1 LALGALV
8 SFVVV
13 APDKAAAASCFGN
26 LAFPASGPA
35 PGALSAALSF
45 SITGNSCF
53 SALSNDR
60 AAFVASY
67 PNPAALAGNYGSSSA
82 VLLGVDV
89 AASQIWA
96 LTGPAVTIES
106 ASGAVVPYGGFLTA
120 GTTYTVT
127 VAPGASGQGTYY
139 FAAPTVT
146 SPGTFPGIALN
157 PGAPPVPTPSAVAP
171 GVRNDEAIKRA
182 TRAAVG
188 SFMNNRANAAMGAGP
203 DSGSLH
209 ARLADGSSNDNA
221 VNGIPAPAGF
231 ASAGNGGAQGL
242 GAIASP
248 GFAGSGSALGYG
260 GLPSSFGGSSVV
272 AGPLGALSSPRSQMS
287 SGSSPFG
294 SPSGLGADP
303 TGVGRMRREYDADPS
318 AGRTGMQGI
327 QFSGSGDN
335 TTGRFA
341 FATSL
346 SQLREAAAA
355 EDARKRASVSDQGS
369 DGFRLTSSG
378 EVSAPSKL
386 GLGSGSSAPRP
397 GTPAAFDIWVQGT
410 SSYFSNTQPD
420 ARYQGHT
427 NILMSGADYK
437 VMPGLIIGVMAQ
449 TDWMDQ
455 SSNVS
460 TSQSGF
466 GWMAGP
472 YLSARLARNLFLD
485 VRALGGKSSNKLD
498 MTDATA
504 GSWSDT
510 YSTNRLLASAKLT
523 GVYTFDAWRIR
534 PSAEL
539 MYFAERQKAF
549 TNALGIDID
558 SQTVSVG
565 RLNFGPEFGYRMVMP
580 DKTVLEPFVGLTGV
594 WDFART
600 DALTTSG
607 LAMGQEG
614 LRGRVE
620 GGLSYSTPSG
630 IMVRGSAAY
639 DGVGSSTYHAVQ
651 GRAAVV
657 IPLQ

>member
-1 LALGALV
+1 
-8 SFVVV
+8 
-13 APDKAAAASCFGN
+13 
-26 LAFPASGPA
+26 
-35 PGALSAALSF
+35 LSA
-45 SITGNSCF
+45 SINGACVHTNSI
-53 SALSNDR
+53 NR
-60 AAFVASY
+60 AGYIAAD
-67 PNPAALAGNYGSSSA
+67 PNPTSFGLNYGSA
-82 VLLGVDV
+82 GAFLGVDG
-89 AASQIWA
+89 AAAQIW
-96 LTGPAVTIES
+96 TIFGPNVTIKS

-127 VAPGASGQGTYY
+127 VAPGTSDQGTYN
-139 FAAPTVT
+139 FTAPTVT
-146 SPGTFPGIALN
+146 SPGTFPGITLSLTPPAG
-157 PGAPPVPTPSAVAP
+157 GAGGA
-171 GVRNDEAIKRA
+171 GVRNDDAIKRA

-188 SFMNNRANAAMGAGP
+188 SFMNNRANAVMGAGP
-203 DSGSLH
+203 DTGSLH
-209 ARLADGSSNDNA
+209 ARLADGTSNDDGG
-221 VNGIPAPAGF
+221 NGNLAPAPGF
-231 ASAGNGGAQGL
+231 AST
-242 GAIASP
+242 AIGSAPGQTAMASP

-260 GLPSSFGGSSVV
+260 GMPSSFGGSSVG
-272 AGPLGALSSPRSQMS
+272 AGPLGALSSPRSQIG

-303 TGVGRMRREYDADPS
+303 TGVGGMRREYDADPS
-318 AGRTGMQGI
+318 AGRTGMQGM
-327 QFSGSGDN
+327 QFSASGDG
-335 TTGRFA
+335 TAGRFA

-346 SQLREAAAA
+346 SQMREAAAA
-355 EDARKRASVSDQGS
+355 EDARKRASGTDQGG
-369 DGFRLTSSG
+369 DGLRTTSSSELLG
-378 EVSAPSKL
+378 QSKL
-386 GLGSGSSAPRP
+386 GLGSGSGAARP
-397 GTPAAFDIWVQGT
+397 PAPAAFDIWVQGT
-410 SSYFSNTQPD
+410 SSYFTNKVLD
-420 ARYQGHT
+420 NRYQGRT

-437 VMPGLIIGVMAQ
+437 VMPGLIVGVMAQ

-455 SSNVS
+455 SSNLS
-460 TSQSGF
+460 TSQSGL

-472 YLSARLARNLFLD
+472 YISAKLDRNLFLD

-504 GSWSDT
+504 GSWTDS
-510 YSTNRLLASAKLT
+510 YSTTRVLASAKLT

-539 MYFAERQKAF
+539 MYFSEHQKAF

-580 DKTVLEPFVGLTGV
+580 DKTVVEPFVGLTGV

-600 DALTTSG
+600 DAVTTSG
-607 LAMGQEG
+607 IAMGQEG

-630 IMVRGSAAY
+630 IMVRGAAAY

>member
-1 LALGALV
+1 
-8 SFVVV
+8 
-13 APDKAAAASCFGN
+13 
-26 LAFPASGPA
+26 
-35 PGALSAALSF
+35 
-45 SITGNSCF
+45 
-53 SALSNDR
+53 
-60 AAFVASY
+60 
-67 PNPAALAGNYGSSSA
+67 
-82 VLLGVDV
+82 
-89 AASQIWA
+89 
-96 LTGPAVTIES
+96 
-106 ASGAVVPYGGFLTA
+106 
-120 GTTYTVT
+120 
-127 VAPGASGQGTYY
+127 
-139 FAAPTVT
+139 
-146 SPGTFPGIALN
+146 
-157 PGAPPVPTPSAVAP
+157 
-171 GVRNDEAIKRA
+171 
-182 TRAAVG
+182 
-188 SFMNNRANAAMGAGP
+188 MGAGP
-203 DSGSLH
+203 DWSRLQ
-209 ARLADGSSNDNA
+209 ARLGASANDNDT
-221 VNGIPAPAGF
+221 
-231 ASAGNGGAQGL
+231 GNGNPTTG
-242 GAIASP
+242 P
-248 GFAGSGSALGYG
+248 GFAATANGSAPGVTTMAGSGFTGTGSALGYG
-260 GLPSSFGGSSVV
+260 GMPSSFGGSSVV
-272 AGPLGALSSPRSQMS
+272 AGPLGALSSPRSQMG

-303 TGVGRMRREYDADPS
+303 TGVGGMRREYDADPS
-318 AGRTGMQGI
+318 AGRTGMQGF

-335 TTGRFA
+335 TTGWFA

-472 YLSARLARNLFLD
+472 YLSARLDRNLFLD

-510 YSTNRLLASAKLT
+510 YRTNRLLASAKLT
-523 GVYTFDAWRIR
+523 GVYSFDAWRIR

-539 MYFAERQKAF
+539 MYFAEHQKAF
-549 TNALGIDID
+549 TNALGNDID

-580 DKTVLEPFVGLTGV
+580 DKTVVEPFVGLTGV

-600 DALTTSG
+600 DALTTTG
-607 LAMGQEG
+607 IAMGQEG

-630 IMVRGSAAY
+630 IMVRGAAAY

>member
-1 LALGALV
+1 
-8 SFVVV
+8 
-13 APDKAAAASCFGN
+13 
-26 LAFPASGPA
+26 
-35 PGALSAALSF
+35 
-45 SITGNSCF
+45 
-53 SALSNDR
+53 
-60 AAFVASY
+60 
-67 PNPAALAGNYGSSSA
+67 
-82 VLLGVDV
+82 
-89 AASQIWA
+89 
-96 LTGPAVTIES
+96 
-106 ASGAVVPYGGFLTA
+106 
-120 GTTYTVT
+120 
-127 VAPGASGQGTYY
+127 
-139 FAAPTVT
+139 
-146 SPGTFPGIALN
+146 
-157 PGAPPVPTPSAVAP
+157 
-171 GVRNDEAIKRA
+171 
-182 TRAAVG
+182 
-188 SFMNNRANAAMGAGP
+188 
-203 DSGSLH
+203 
-209 ARLADGSSNDNA
+209 
-221 VNGIPAPAGF
+221 
-231 ASAGNGGAQGL
+231 
-242 GAIASP
+242 
-248 GFAGSGSALGYG
+248 
-260 GLPSSFGGSSVV
+260 
-272 AGPLGALSSPRSQMS
+272 
-287 SGSSPFG
+287 
-294 SPSGLGADP
+294 
-303 TGVGRMRREYDADPS
+303 MRREYDADPS

>member
-13 APDKAAAASCFGN
+13 APDKAAAQTCFASLSFQ
-26 LAFPASGPA
+26 AGPA
-35 PGALSAALSF
+35 AVTPRSSSVSESF
-45 SITGNSCF
+45 LVAGVWGGCGVGQAYTVSITV
-53 SALSNDR
+53 AAVTTP
-60 AAFVASY
+60 AAF
-67 PNPAALAGNYGSSSA
+67 AAMYGTTA
-82 VLLGVDV
+82 LFFGVDNTTTT
-89 AASQIWA
+89 IWTLFA
-96 LTGPAVTIES
+96 PAVTIQS

-120 GTTYTVT
+120 GTVYTVT
-127 VAPGASGQGTYY
+127 VAPGYPQAGVYPFT
-139 FAAPTVT
+139 APSVA
-146 SPGTFPGIALN
+146 PGTFPGFAMTVAAL
-157 PGAPPVPTPSAVAP
+157 PGAAAASGPSVPT
-171 GVRNDEAIKRA
+171 A
-182 TRAAVG
+182 TRAAIN
-188 SFMNNRANAAMGAGP
+188 SFLQTRSNAIMGAGP
-203 DSGSLH
+203 DSSRLQ
-209 ARLADGSSNDNA
+209 ARLGASANDNDTG
-221 VNGIPAPAGF
+221 NGNPAPSSGF
-231 ASAGNGGAQGL
+231 AATANGSA
-242 GAIASP
+242 P
-248 GFAGSGSALGYG
+248 GVTTMAGSGFPGTGSALGYG
-260 GLPSSFGGSSVV
+260 GMPSSFGGSSVV
-272 AGPLGALSSPRSQMS
+272 AGPLGALSSPRSQMG

-303 TGVGRMRREYDADPS
+303 TGVGGMRREYDADPS
-318 AGRTGMQGI
+318 AGRTGMQGF
-327 QFSGSGDN
+327 QFSGSGDS

-410 SSYFSNTQPD
+410 SSYFTNTLPD
-420 ARYQGHT
+420 ARYQGRT
-427 NILMSGADYK
+427 NIMMSGADYK

-449 TDWMDQ
+449 TDWMGQ
-455 SSNVS
+455 SSSGS
-460 TSQSGF
+460 TLQSGL

-472 YLSARLARNLFLD
+472 YLSARLDRNLFLD

-504 GSWSDT
+504 GAWSDT
-510 YSTNRLLASAKLT
+510 YSTNRVLASAKLT

-539 MYFAERQKAF
+539 MYFAEHQKAF
-549 TNALGIDID
+549 INALGIDID

-600 DALTTSG
+600 DALTTTG
-607 LAMGQEG
+607 IAMGQEG

-630 IMVRGSAAY
+630 IMVRGAAAY